1 MSYADRSIKVYRRK
15 NPPRNWTWDLAKAER
30 LPQPSPEVL
39 HGSVAIAEYAGVKW
53 NVLLLWRRRYGFP
66 VGKLPNGRWC
76 TTKRLIEEWILACG
90 EAELAAEQAARG
102 TVFTNGEAKA
112 QV

>member
-1 MSYADRSIKVYRRK
+1 MQRRK
-15 NPPRNWTWDLAKAER
+15 NPPRSWTWDLAKAER
-30 LPQPSPEVL
+30 VSHPSPEVL
-39 HGSVAIAEYAGVKW
+39 LGAAAIAEYAGVKW

-90 EAELAAEQAARG
+90 EAELAAEQAAKG
-102 TVFTNGEAKA
+102 TVFTNGEAKH